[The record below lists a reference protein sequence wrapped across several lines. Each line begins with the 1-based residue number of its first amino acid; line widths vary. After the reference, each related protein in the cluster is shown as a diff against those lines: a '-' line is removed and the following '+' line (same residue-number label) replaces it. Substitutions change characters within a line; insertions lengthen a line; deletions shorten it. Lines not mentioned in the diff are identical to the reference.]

1 MKKFPVKAVCRA
13 GIIAAMYA
21 TLTLT
26 LSQFAYGPIQLR
38 PAEALTLL
46 PLLYAESVPALFVGC
61 LIANLLSPYGVWDIV
76 IGSAVTLAAA
86 VFTYFTPKFV
96 KKPILRVVIGGIFP
110 VVLNALILP
119 LMWLLVMGDAG
130 FWLNLLSLGGTQLIF
145 VYALGAPLIL
155 LMSRYAVRPR
165 SPFSLTNR
173 YALSTVK
180 RSPATPDGNES
191 TADTVDGTDSAASS
205 GTCDGDALLSDA
217 CADNVID
224 SDDAAPCPD
233 AKAHKEGDDSAR
245 H

>member
-1 MKKFPVKAVCRA
+1 
-13 GIIAAMYA
+13 MYA
-21 TLTLT
+21 ALTLT

-76 IGSAVTLAAA
+76 IGSAITLMAA

-96 KKPILRVVIGGIFP
+96 KKPILRVIIGGIFP
-110 VVLNALILP
+110 VLLNALILP

-155 LMSRYAVRPR
+155 LMGRYAVRPR

-180 RSPATPDGNES
+180 RPSAAPIGSES
-191 TADTVDGTDSAASS
+191 STDTVGDTDSAANS
-205 GTCDGDALLSDA
+205 GTYDGNALSSDA
-217 CADNVID
+217 CGDNAVA
-224 SDDAAPCPD
+224 SDDSAPCPD
-233 AKAHKEGDDSAR
+233 DKAHKESDASTR

>member
-1 MKKFPVKAVCRA
+1 
-13 GIIAAMYA
+13 MYA
-21 TLTLT
+21 ALTLT

-76 IGSAVTLAAA
+76 IGSAITLMAA

-96 KKPILRVVIGGIFP
+96 KKPILRVIIGGIFP
-110 VVLNALILP
+110 VLLNALILP

-155 LMSRYAVRPR
+155 LMGRYAVRPR

-180 RSPATPDGNES
+180 RPSAAPIGSES
-191 TADTVDGTDSAASS
+191 STDTVGDTDSAANS
-205 GTCDGDALLSDA
+205 GTYDGNALSSDA
-217 CADNVID
+217 CGDNAVV
-224 SDDAAPCPD
+224 SDDSAHCPD
-233 AKAHKEGDDSAR
+233 DKAHKESDASTR

>member
-21 TLTLT
+21 ALTLT

-76 IGSAVTLAAA
+76 IGSAITLMAA

-96 KKPILRVVIGGIFP
+96 KKPILRVIIGGIFP
-110 VVLNALILP
+110 VLLNALILP

-155 LMSRYAVRPR
+155 LMGRYAVRPR

-180 RSPATPDGNES
+180 RPSAAPIGSES
-191 TADTVDGTDSAASS
+191 STDTVGDTDSAANS
-205 GTCDGDALLSDA
+205 GTYDGNALSSDA
-217 CADNVID
+217 CGDNAVA
-224 SDDAAPCPD
+224 SDDSAPCPD
-233 AKAHKEGDDSAR
+233 DKAHKESDASTR

>member
-1 MKKFPVKAVCRA
+1 
-13 GIIAAMYA
+13 MYA

-155 LMSRYAVRPR
+155 LMGRYAVRPR

-180 RSPATPDGNES
+180 RPSAAPIGSES
-191 TADTVDGTDSAASS
+191 STNTVGDTDSAANS
-205 GTCDGDALLSDA
+205 GTYDGNALSSDA
-217 CADNVID
+217 CGDNAVA
-224 SDDAAPCPD
+224 SDDSAPCPD
-233 AKAHKEGDDSAR
+233 DKAHKESDASTR

>member
-1 MKKFPVKAVCRA
+1 M
-13 GIIAAMYA
+13 
-21 TLTLT
+21 T
-26 LSQFAYGPIQLR
+26 
-38 PAEALTLL
+38 
-46 PLLYAESVPALFVGC
+46 
-61 LIANLLSPYGVWDIV
+61 
-76 IGSAVTLAAA
+76 AA

-145 VYALGAPLIL
+145 VYALGAPLAL

-173 YALSTVK
+173 YALPTVK
-180 RSPATPDGNES
+180 RSPATPDGDES

-217 CADNVID
+217 CGDNVID

>member
-76 IGSAVTLAAA
+76 IGSAITLMAA

-96 KKPILRVVIGGIFP
+96 KKPILRVIIGGIFP
-110 VVLNALILP
+110 VLLNALILP

-155 LMSRYAVRPR
+155 LMGRYAVRPR

-180 RSPATPDGNES
+180 RPSAAPIGSES
-191 TADTVDGTDSAASS
+191 STDTVGDTDSAANS
-205 GTCDGDALLSDA
+205 GTYDGNALSSDA
-217 CADNVID
+217 CGDNAVA
-224 SDDAAPCPD
+224 SDDSAPCPD
-233 AKAHKEGDDSAR
+233 DKAHKESDASTR